1 LNTFSIDE
9 IFIKKKENN
18 KKKKRKKRGGWF
30 WSRISENK
38 KKSKSRFT
46 EIKICHFWKFHK
58 SRWINKRRK
67 SRVTRIKKIPNL
79 SPRFLCRRTA
89 EETRTTPITDHEI
102 KWWKRE
108 QKCMRVRRN
117 CNVFNLAME
126 NVLKGLPDKIRDQLS
141 RHHIQIHSNVHIFE
155 SLSNCEIVE
164 MIDRF
169 PVYINTMQ
177 SCFLMFD
184 TTSKSFQET
193 GWPRSACNFMLPLRS
208 RRNAIHMC
216 TLENNVIH
224 VHCKRSFLVARDF
237 DIIIFF

>member
-1 LNTFSIDE
+1 MKIEEKNVYKFRSILNTFSIDE

-89 EETRTTPITDHEI
+89 EETRTTPITDHEK

-108 QKCMRVRRN
+108 KIMYAWQCKGEWGSDEI
-117 CNVFNLAME
+117 AMF
-126 NVLKGLPDKIRDQLS
+126 LTLPWK
-141 RHHIQIHSNVHIFE
+141 
-155 SLSNCEIVE
+155 
-164 MIDRF
+164 
-169 PVYINTMQ
+169 
-177 SCFLMFD
+177 
-184 TTSKSFQET
+184 
-193 GWPRSACNFMLPLRS
+193 
-208 RRNAIHMC
+208 MC
-216 TLENNVIH
+216 
-224 VHCKRSFLVARDF
+224 
-237 DIIIFF
+237 